1 MTITID
7 YKKELEAAAK
17 NMILIHQP
25 DLLIKMILRTIVQ
38 KVRVSHAGILL
49 HHQDEG
55 NKDAY
60 ILTVSRGL
68 LGLKIPAGFV
78 RLDTDNSLIRF
89 FRERQDKQIFNY
101 EAIVYDEAKVYL
113 EKDISDALK
122 KFLQEALYQM
132 EIFGADVCIP
142 SYFRKELLGVLL
154 LGKKKNDAKFEREEL
169 DFFTALSSNV
179 AMAIRNAQL
188 FKELGLEL
196 DRKRRLFIHT
206 TIALAAAIDAK
217 DHYTHGHT
225 ARVTNLSLL
234 LAQRLMQKDKQRF
247 DTQFLESLHIAAL
260 LHDIGKIG
268 IPESILNKNGPLDV
282 DEKKKMQEH
291 PLVGVTILQPIR
303 ELGETISGVKY
314 HHERYDGSG
323 YPEGLKGSQI
333 PLIATIIS
341 LADAFDAMTTDRPYR
356 RALSKEEAAAE
367 IERQKGK
374 QFDPEIAAVFLE
386 LYKDGKI

>member
-1 MTITID
+1 MIID
-7 YKKELEAAAK
+7 YKKELEAAAR
-17 NMILIHQP
+17 NMILVHEP

-49 HHQDEG
+49 HHQDED

-60 ILTVSRGL
+60 ILTVSRGP

-89 FRERQDKQIFNY
+89 FRERQDKQLFNY
-101 EAIVYDEAKVYL
+101 EAIVYDEASVCL

-122 KFLQEALYQM
+122 QILKETLYQM
-132 EIFGADVCIP
+132 EIFEADVSIP
-142 SYFRKELLGVLL
+142 SYFRKELLGILL
-154 LGKKKNDAKFEREEL
+154 LGKKNDNTKFEREEL
-169 DFFTALSSNV
+169 DFFIALSSNV

-196 DRKRRLFIHT
+196 NKKRRLFIHT

-234 LAQRLMQKDKQRF
+234 LAQRLIQKDKKRF
-247 DTQFLESLHIAAL
+247 DAQLLENLHIAAL

-268 IPESILNKNGPLDV
+268 IPEAILNKNGPLD
-282 DEKKKMQEH
+282 DNEKKKMQEH
-291 PLVGVTILQPIR
+291 PLVGVTILQPIK

-314 HHERYDGSG
+314 HHERYDGLG
-323 YPEGLKGSQI
+323 YPEGLKGNQI
-333 PLIATIIS
+333 PLLASIIS

-356 RALSKEEAAAE
+356 RALSKEEAKVE
-367 IERQKGK
+367 IERQSGK
-374 QFDPEIAAVFLE
+374 QFNPEMADVFIE
-386 LYKDGKI
+386 LCEENKI

>member
-1 MTITID
+1 MALD
-7 YKKELEAAAK
+7 YKKELEVAAK
-17 NMILIHQP
+17 NMIFVHEP

-38 KVRVSHAGILL
+38 KVEVSHAGILL
-49 HHQDEG
+49 HHQDED

-60 ILTVSRGL
+60 ILTVSRGP

-89 FRERQDKQIFNY
+89 FRERQDKQLFNY
-101 EAIVYDEAKVYL
+101 EAIVYDEASVCL

-122 KFLQEALYQM
+122 QILKETLYQM
-132 EIFGADVCIP
+132 EIFEADVSIP
-142 SYFRKELLGVLL
+142 SYFRKELLGILL
-154 LGKKKNDAKFEREEL
+154 LGKKNDNTKFEREEL
-169 DFFTALSSNV
+169 DFFIALSSNV

-196 DRKRRLFIHT
+196 NKKRRLFIHT

-234 LAQRLMQKDKQRF
+234 LAQRLIQKDKKRF
-247 DTQFLESLHIAAL
+247 DAQLLENLHIAAL

-268 IPESILNKNGPLDV
+268 IPEAILNKNGPLDD

-291 PLVGVTILQPIR
+291 PLVGVTILQPIK

-314 HHERYDGSG
+314 HHERYDGLG
-323 YPEGLKGSQI
+323 YPEGLKGNQI
-333 PLIATIIS
+333 PLLASIIS

-356 RALSKEEAAAE
+356 RALSKEEAKVE
-367 IERQKGK
+367 IERQSGK
-374 QFDPEIAAVFLE
+374 QFNPEMADVFIE
-386 LYKDGKI
+386 LCEEGKI